1 MKARKNVPGVNG
13 APTHN
18 PSEINEGFP
27 LQRLDWDFNSVGGKE
42 HLKVYHQALL
52 SGLRCDTLLTKVREV
67 KQGPMESLEVFL
79 ERLMEVFCRNKPDD
93 PRGEERK
100 AKVSIVL

>member
-1 MKARKNVPGVNG
+1 MTNV
-13 APTHN
+13 
-18 PSEINEGFP
+18 S
-27 LQRLDWDFNSVGGKE
+27 
-42 HLKVYHQALL
+42 
-52 SGLRCDTLLTKVREV
+52 EV